1 VKIVM
6 CIFNSFLRFSRW
18 NVAMPTQKVFLSKLV
33 MRHFDNIW
41 INQLN
46 QKSERTCWGVQG
58 SFFWYF
64 FSDFA
69 HRIRRCKNGDR
80 ESSASR
86 AMVSRAS
93 ADTHC
98 ERCTAVAGKF
108 SYRSRGKILSEARQ
122 GKKPPYTIS
131 ITETELTGAL
141 MGGIEE
147 GVRDEGWRESSA
159 QSVIHP
165 DRIEVLLKL
174 EKQDRTAEFLID
186 FVPQIENGGV
196 RLVPVSFQFGD
207 YPIPVS
213 VAERVAGSFFKRDF
227 GITTLSVG
235 EARLSAITLKD
246 GMMEITASPA
256 VSTP

>member
-1 VKIVM
+1 MDQPIKPKIGKNVLG
-6 CIFNSFLRFSRW
+6 CAGIFL
-18 NVAMPTQKVFLSKLV
+18 LV
-33 MRHFDNIW
+33 LLLLILLIAF
-41 INQLN
+41 
-46 QKSERTCWGVQG
+46 
-58 SFFWYF
+58 
-64 FSDFA
+64 
-69 HRIRRCKNGDR
+69 
-80 ESSASR
+80 
-86 AMVSRAS
+86 
-93 ADTHC
+93 
-98 ERCTAVAGKF
+98 AVAKTGIVKVPLLAQWYRGPQPTRIVSAVPQSLENFRTDLAEKF
-108 SYRSRGKILSEARQ
+108 LSEARQ

-196 RLVPVSFQFGD
+196 RLVPISFQFGD